1 MHLIHH
7 IGFHDCVGGCNG
19 CINFNNPD
27 NMASVKLSAHLA
39 IFTPV
44 TTSKAMEQLWLTS
57 GLWQLQLQSQL
68 LSGPLIAR
76 GTMASLVHL
85 SPALAREF
93 YI

>member
-1 MHLIHH
+1 MTVLEAAMAASTSTTLIT
-7 IGFHDCVGGCNG
+7 
-19 CINFNNPD
+19 
-27 NMASVKLSAHLA
+27 MASVKLSAHLA

-57 GLWQLQLQSQL
+57 GLWQLQSQSQL